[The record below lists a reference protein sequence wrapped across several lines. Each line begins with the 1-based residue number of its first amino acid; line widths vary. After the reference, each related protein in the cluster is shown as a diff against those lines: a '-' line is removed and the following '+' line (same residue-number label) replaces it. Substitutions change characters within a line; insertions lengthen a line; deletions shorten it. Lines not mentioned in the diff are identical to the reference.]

1 MNPPHLLLDVDGV
14 LIPFPG
20 QDGRTPASHVHHEVV
35 PTGRNS
41 DEPVPIWLDPRHGPM
56 IRDLIET
63 RLVTPA
69 WCTSWRHDAPD
80 LIGRL
85 LSLPPFPFVDLPR
98 PRITTSHPNGYLWKR
113 DHVDAWLAD
122 APAVWI
128 DDDFTS
134 ADHVWALRRTA
145 AGIPTL
151 LVQPDPYVG
160 LRPEHLLTAV
170 TWAARA
176 FTVGNT
182 ASDSAATAT
191 REARTR

>member
-20 QDGRTPASHVHHEVV
+20 QDGRTPASHVRHEVV
-35 PTGRNS
+35 PTGRNG
-41 DEPVPIWLDPRHGPM
+41 DEPVQIWLDPRHGPM
-56 IRDLIET
+56 IKDVIET
-63 RLVTPA
+63 GLVAPA

-80 LIGRL
+80 LIARL
-85 LSLPPFPFVDLPR
+85 LGLPPFPFVELPR

-128 DDDFTS
+128 DDDFTA
-134 ADHVWALRRTA
+134 ADHVWAVRRTA

-160 LRPEHLLTAV
+160 LCPEHLLTAV

-176 FTVGNT
+176 LTAGNT
-182 ASDSAATAT
+182 ASDPAATPT
-191 REARTR
+191 REAPAR